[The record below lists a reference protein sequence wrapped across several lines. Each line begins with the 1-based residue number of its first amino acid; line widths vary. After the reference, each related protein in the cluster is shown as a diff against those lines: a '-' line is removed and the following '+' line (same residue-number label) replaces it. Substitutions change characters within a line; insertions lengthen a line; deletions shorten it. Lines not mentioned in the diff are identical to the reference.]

1 MLELIEGLPGNVVGI
16 AVSGRLTMQD
26 CQDVLVP
33 AMQKSL
39 KRHEKIRLYYE
50 LNSRFPGA
58 AWDELDLGLE
68 HASRCERVA
77 IVTDIG
83 WVRLT
88 VKALRFLIPSEIRV
102 FPTDQADEGRA
113 WIRARPQP
121 RVEAGTAAPV
131 RARRVRPHRV
141 EAIVTCACNLA
152 NCARTGANGCDRPL
166 KVRSLAAFALFD
178 KWAQLPGDGQLR
190 LRWHRVA
197 LDLRLG
203 GRQLALQRFDTPA
216 PGSQLAPLAVA
227 GHTGGSRADQ
237 SSDQQAQ
244 ETQQIERHIGQERQR
259 PEPDRYRFAIGD
271 GEQDQK
277 NRDDE
282 KDGPIKDPHSPG
294 LR

>member
-1 MLELIEGLPGNVVGI
+1 MLELIDGLPGNVVGI

-39 KRHEKIRLYYE
+39 KRHDKIRLYYE

-113 WIRARPQP
+113 WIRPRPRPQMKM
-121 RVEAGTAAPV
+121 EAGTAAPV
-131 RARRVRPHRV
+131 HARRVRPR
-141 EAIVTCACNLA
+141 
-152 NCARTGANGCDRPL
+152 R
-166 KVRSLAAFALFD
+166 
-178 KWAQLPGDGQLR
+178 
-190 LRWHRVA
+190 
-197 LDLRLG
+197 G
-203 GRQLALQRFDTPA
+203 GR
-216 PGSQLAPLAVA
+216 
-227 GHTGGSRADQ
+227 
-237 SSDQQAQ
+237 SSASASPRIAREQ
-244 ETQQIERHIGQERQR
+244 EQTA
-259 PEPDRYRFAIGD
+259 AIG
-271 GEQDQK
+271 
-277 NRDDE
+277 
-282 KDGPIKDPHSPG
+282 H
-294 LR
+294 

>member
-1 MLELIEGLPGNVVGI
+1 MLELIDGLPGNVVGI

-113 WIRARPQP
+113 WIRARPRPQP
-121 RVEAGTAAPV
+121 EAGTAVPV
-131 RARRVRPHRV
+131 PMRRIRPR
-141 EAIVTCACNLA
+141 
-152 NCARTGANGCDRPL
+152 RP
-166 KVRSLAAFALFD
+166 RRPS
-178 KWAQLPGDGQLR
+178 
-190 LRWHRVA
+190 
-197 LDLRLG
+197 
-203 GRQLALQRFDTPA
+203 PA
-216 PGSQLAPLAVA
+216 PAISRIALEQEQTAAV
-227 GHTGGSRADQ
+227 
-237 SSDQQAQ
+237 
-244 ETQQIERHIGQERQR
+244 
-259 PEPDRYRFAIGD
+259 
-271 GEQDQK
+271 
-277 NRDDE
+277 
-282 KDGPIKDPHSPG
+282 
-294 LR
+294 